1 MKTETTWDN
10 ENENKIKEKI
20 INKMSRKRF
29 KTKEISL
36 VMSKKLKQCYLWK
49 KKPCYCRWEI
59 VKNVW

>member
-10 ENENKIKEKI
+10 ENEKKIKKKI

-36 VMSKKLKQCYLWK
+36 AISKKLKQCYL
-49 KKPCYCRWEI
+49 
-59 VKNVW
+59 